1 VSSAVV
7 AIAPVLL
14 LLLTLV
20 LMDSFKLVRPRAVVA
35 AIAWGA
41 AAAIAAAIIYTFVLQ
56 RLPIADRIVNRYL
69 SPVTEECLK
78 GIGVVYLIVRRR
90 VGFPVDA
97 AVLGFAIGAGF
108 ATVENLQY
116 LATLESASMVL
127 WAVRGLGT
135 AVLHG
140 ATTSI
145 AAMLAKTAVDQHR
158 SSALLVFGPAAAA
171 AIVIHSAFNHLL
183 LPPVAMTGLLLLVL
197 PPLLIVVFERSERA
211 TADWI
216 GAGLDLDL
224 EMLQLVTSEMFE
236 HTRLGSYLAE
246 LKQRFPGS
254 IVVDMFCLLR
264 VELELSIQAKA
275 VMMLRKEGLE
285 APIHPDTRR
294 GLEEL
299 SALERSIG
307 KTGLLALGPLH
318 VCTHRD
324 EWHRYLLSARSSRY

>member
-1 VSSAVV
+1 MVSAVI

-20 LMDSFKLVRPRAVVA
+20 LMDSFKLVRPQAVA
-35 AIAWGA
+35 AALLWGTVA
-41 AAAIAAAIIYTFVLQ
+41 AVTAAFIYATVLD
-56 RLPIADRIVNRYL
+56 RLPLSDRMISRYI
-69 SPVTEECLK
+69 SPVIEEALK
-78 GIGVVYLIVRRR
+78 GIAVVYLIVRRR

-97 AVLGFAIGAGF
+97 AVLGFAVGAGF
-108 ATVENLQY
+108 ATVENLLYAANLQD
-116 LATLESASMVL
+116 ATIVL
-127 WAVRGLGT
+127 WMVRGLGT

-145 AAMLAKTAVDQHR
+145 AAMLAKTAVDR
-158 SSALLVFGPAAAA
+158 RLSGLFVFAPAAAA
-171 AIVIHSAFNHLL
+171 AIAIHSAFNHLL

-197 PPLLIVVFERSERA
+197 PALLIVVFERSERA

-224 EMLQLVTSEMFE
+224 EMLQLINSEVFR
-236 HTRLGSYLAE
+236 HTRLSTYLEE
-246 LKQRFPGS
+246 LRRRLPGPV
-254 IVVDMFCLLR
+254 VVDMFCLLR

-275 VMMLRKEGLE
+275 LMMLRKDGVN
-285 APIHPDTRR
+285 AAVHPDTRR

-307 KTGLLALGPLH
+307 RTGLLALGPLH

-324 EWHRYLLSARSSRY
+324 DWHRYLLGGGRSRH

>member
-1 VSSAVV
+1 VSSTVV

-20 LMDSFKLVRPRAVVA
+20 LMDSFKLVRPRAVAA

-41 AAAIAAAIIYTFVLQ
+41 AAAVAAAFIYALILQ
-56 RLPIADRIVNRYL
+56 RLPIAEGIVNRYL
-69 SPVTEECLK
+69 SPVTEETLK

-116 LATLESASMVL
+116 LATLEGASILL
-127 WAVRGLGT
+127 WVVRGLGT

-140 ATTSI
+140 ATTSV
-145 AAMLAKTAVDQHR
+145 AAMLAKTAVDRHR

-171 AIVIHSAFNHLL
+171 AIGIHSAFNHLL

-224 EMLQLVTSEMFE
+224 EMLQLVTSEMFR
-236 HTRLGSYLAE
+236 HTRLGTYLEE
-246 LKQRFPGS
+246 LRKRFPGP

-275 VMMLRKEGLE
+275 VMMLRKEGLD

-324 EWHRYLLSARSSRY
+324 DWHRYLLSARSSR